1 MKIMDTHNFDDLN
14 VDNVDEKLKE
24 LKLIGPDYESD
35 DERDKV
41 RLTGKGIDIQALK
54 AGNDIEFELDSNND
68 DNYNWYDES
77 DKIDYE
83 KIFRYRNLDMI
94 VGDSTN
100 PDDESNSNK
109 TPFEILRT
117 KMYDISPD
125 KDQGVLKRIINP
137 GCGIVIPNGSRA
149 RIHYNA
155 YFEMND
161 EPFDS
166 THLRNKTF
174 EFKLGV
180 NQVVIGLD
188 IAVATMKKY
197 EKSQFI
203 FAPEY
208 YCGKQGCE
216 PRVPRDTPVMFE
228 IEIISFIEAN
238 AFDRYEET
246 CEEQRKKIS
255 FEEMVKICNCLRELG
270 NDNYIRHNFREA
282 SKKYRKSIYLLDNVN
297 VENEEQENKW
307 NSVMLKLYLNM
318 SQVCLKQ
325 SKPKK
330 TIYYCKL
337 ALDKDPNN
345 VKALFRYGQSL
356 RLLQDFDRSRQF
368 LVKAYTLA
376 PTNVDI
382 KEEINKLNDMIK
394 KYKML
399 EKDIYKKM
407 FSNTSAN
414 HQCEL
419 KFDSANLDEKT
430 KSTII
435 NNLQEFR
442 KNDKMKVLKIQH
454 AYIQPQMKEF
464 LIEQA
469 KIMGFDI
476 RNIKGD
482 TSDISIIQILK
493 I

>member
-1 MKIMDTHNFDDLN
+1 MDVNNNPHNFDDIN
-14 VDNVDEKLKE
+14 VDNVDEKLNE
-24 LKLIGPDYESD
+24 LKLIGPDYQSDD

-41 RLTGKGIDIQALK
+41 RLTGRGIDIKALK
-54 AGNDIEFELDSNND
+54 AGNDIEFELDANNE

-83 KIFRYRNLDMI
+83 KIFRYRKQEMI
-94 VGDSTN
+94 VGDPDN
-100 PDDESNSNK
+100 PDDESNK
-109 TPFEILRT
+109 TPFEILKS

-137 GCGIVIPNGSRA
+137 GCGIVIPNGSRV

-174 EFKLGV
+174 EFKLGAY
-180 NQVVIGLD
+180 QVVYGLD
-188 IAVATMKKY
+188 VAVATMKKY

-208 YCGKQGCE
+208 YCGKHGCE

-228 IEIISFIEAN
+228 VEIISFIEAN
-238 AFDRYEET
+238 VFDKYEET

-255 FEEMVKICNCLRELG
+255 FEEMLRICNCLRELG
-270 NDNYIRHNFREA
+270 NDNYKRQNYREA

-297 VENEEQENKW
+297 VANDEEESKW

-337 ALDKDPNN
+337 ALDKDPKN

-356 RLLQDFDRSRQF
+356 RLLQDFDRSREF
-368 LVKAYTLA
+368 LVKAYRLA
-376 PTNVDI
+376 PANEDI

-399 EKDIYKKM
+399 ERNIYEKM
-407 FSNTSAN
+407 FSNKSTN
-414 HQCEL
+414 QECEI
-419 KFDSANLDEKT
+419 KFDSTKLDEKT
-430 KSTII
+430 KATII
-435 NNLQEFR
+435 KNFNQFK
-442 KNDKMKVLKIQH
+442 KNDKVKVLKIQL
-454 AYIQPQMKEF
+454 AYIQPEMKQF
-464 LIEQA
+464 VIQQA
-469 KIMGFDI
+469 EIMGLETRI
-476 RNIKGD
+476 ITGD
-482 TSDISIIQILK
+482 TSDMSVIQILK